1 MRVTILVKAVGV
13 DCVEFSGTYIR
24 SAVDGLCRAVPFCG
38 VFLFLWSRLFLV
50 SACLEQ
56 CHTGTAFLSCLVL
69 SCLVL
74 SCLLPTP
81 FVLCYLVFLPRSAL
95 PYSHPLKTIPFRLLS
110 TRLFS
115 LPRSHSHLLSRPRV
129 ITLPHRNS
137 SALSRSPIFTVSQLM
152 LSTFFPRLHLPTFP
166 LFAYPHIIS
175 FLVPPKTPRF

>member
-1 MRVTILVKAVGV
+1 MVLGVSAGMRVTILVKAVGV

-74 SCLLPTP
+74 SFAHAFCSVLPCLLAT
-81 FVLCYLVFLPRSAL
+81 F
-95 PYSHPLKTIPFRLLS
+95 
-110 TRLFS
+110 
-115 LPRSHSHLLSRPRV
+115 
-129 ITLPHRNS
+129 
-137 SALSRSPIFTVSQLM
+137 RSPLLPPAKNYPVSPFIYPPF
-152 LSTFFPRLHLPTFP
+152 LSPTFP
-166 LFAYPHIIS
+166 LP
-175 FLVPPKTPRF
+175 LVIPSPRYHAPTS